1 MLPLFTAK
9 ELVNKDSKVSN
20 CPSLTVRIF
29 VQTERLFSKS
39 HLIIIK
45 VIFVLFMSGGDKQ

>member
-9 ELVNKDSKVSN
+9 ELVNRDSKVSK

-39 HLIIIK
+39 QLIII
-45 VIFVLFMSGGDKQ
+45 IGDFCTVHVRGR